1 MKFGL
6 RAKSATVG
14 VIIFVI
20 MSCMTFLFIRYFST
34 DIARELGGEYAREN
48 AMRYAEKIKGTIDF
62 DLTLTK
68 KIATNP
74 LLADWAAVEN
84 DPLLKQKV
92 FASLNDYLE
101 VSKAGSWFVALEKSG
116 NYYFNDANGSHI
128 GAEYIKTL
136 SPQVY
141 ND

>member
-1 MKFGL
+1 
-6 RAKSATVG
+6 
-14 VIIFVI
+14 
-20 MSCMTFLFIRYFST
+20 MTFLFIRYFST